1 MSSSRADIERA
12 RRYRQENKD
21 QIAAR
26 RAARRRERIAQSGP
40 EQFRQM
46 SLRAHHGSDA
56 AEAAALLLEQQQSR
70 CYLCEKPFPGGKQVI
85 DHDHDCCPPQYS
97 CRACRRGIACHPC
110 NILIALAADSPDLL
124 RLIADNLER
133 VGPAAKARIADK
145 AWQLKFGV
153 WDQP

>member
-1 MSSSRADIERA
+1 MASSRADIERA
-12 RRYRQENKD
+12 RRYRQEKKAE
-21 QIAAR
+21 IAAR
-26 RAARRRERIAQSGP
+26 RSERRRERIAQGDI
-40 EQFRQM
+40 EQLRLITQ
-46 SLRAHHGSDA
+46 RAHHGSRAPEDV
-56 AEAAALLLEQQQSR
+56 ALLLEQQGNH

-133 VGPAAKARIADK
+133 VGVAAKARIAAK
-145 AWQLKFGV
+145 AQQMVLELAV
-153 WDQP
+153 ES